1 MSIVLFRVLVIA
13 ALLAIVASLGSG
25 LFFLV
30 RERERSERLVR
41 ALTVRITLS
50 IGLFVLLLLAW
61 AAGLVQPHGV
71 H

>member
-1 MSIVLFRVLVIA
+1 MLFRVLVIA

-41 ALTVRITLS
+41 ALTVRIALS

>member
-41 ALTVRITLS
+41 APTVRIALS

>member
-1 MSIVLFRVLVIA
+1 MSIVLFRILVIV

-41 ALTVRITLS
+41 ALTVRIALS

-71 H
+71 Q

>member
-41 ALTVRITLS
+41 ALTVRIALS
-50 IGLFVLLLLAW
+50 IGMFVLLLLAW

>member
-41 ALTVRITLS
+41 ALTVRIALS

-61 AAGLVQPHGV
+61 AADLVQPHGV

>member
-41 ALTVRITLS
+41 ALTVRIALS

-61 AAGLVQPHGV
+61 AAGLVQPHGM

>member
-1 MSIVLFRVLVIA
+1 MVLFRVLVIA

-41 ALTVRITLS
+41 ALTVRIALS

>member
-41 ALTVRITLS
+41 ALTVRIALS

>member
-30 RERERSERLVR
+30 RERKRSERLVR
-41 ALTVRITLS
+41 ALTVRIALS

>member
-1 MSIVLFRVLVIA
+1 MSIVLFRFLVIA
-13 ALLAIVASLGSG
+13 ALLAIIASLGSG

-41 ALTVRITLS
+41 ALTVRIALS

-61 AAGLVQPHGV
+61 AAGLVRPHGV
-71 H
+71 Y

>member
-13 ALLAIVASLGSG
+13 ALLAIGASLGSG

-41 ALTVRITLS
+41 ALTVRIALS